1 MSIKVCDA
9 DCQQYGVFILRQTRC
24 PSFSAGLNFLFSL
37 TTSAGSVVI
46 ASRVCQYNLPKC
58 SNIYLWSVRNLVN
71 AALNSWTS
79 FIQHVLEGGSDY
91 CIFKSFEFVFG
102 TNRCTP
108 PSSPSSHLFV
118 RSRGTGN
125 TTVLA
130 VAVCEWAA
138 KGRCIIHGA
147 SFQSCDVRDTPAGTN
162 TGVPGDSEPQP
173 RYLETIPHL
182 ISLNSLAKR

>member
-1 MSIKVCDA
+1 MSI
-9 DCQQYGVFILRQTRC
+9 QFIRVFKYRFVIREEFGQRSVEL
-24 PSFSAGLNFLFSL
+24 LNLLYS
-37 TTSAGSVVI
+37 T
-46 ASRVCQYNLPKC
+46 
-58 SNIYLWSVRNLVN
+58 
-71 AALNSWTS
+71 
-79 FIQHVLEGGSDY
+79 FIRRWFTLLY
-91 CIFKSFEFVFG
+91 IFKSFEFVFG
-102 TNRCTP
+102 MNRCTP
-108 PSSPSSHLFV
+108 PSSPSSHQFV